1 MTGLPSFITNSP
13 LLKSKSNVFFI
24 IRLLLSQQ
32 TCCRCHTAIKLL
44 LFQGICIPYDCP
56 SLVFHKYQRPIFISL
71 SSSKIL
77 FPSCITSFGRDIIL
91 PNIGVYDDGLSL
103 AFMCLAKSV
112 TPLISLFLSTK
123 KSDYLSNRLYILI
136 FFF

>member
-1 MTGLPSFITNSP
+1 MPDKITGLPSFITNSP
-13 LLKSKSNVFFI
+13 LPKSKSNVFFI

-56 SLVFHKYQRPIFISL
+56 ALVFHKYQRPILYHCHQVKYCFQAVL
-71 SSSKIL
+71 Q
-77 FPSCITSFGRDIIL
+77 CFGRDIIL

-112 TPLISLFLSTK
+112 TPLISFFLSTK
-123 KSDYLSNRLYILI
+123 KRLPK
-136 FFF
+136 